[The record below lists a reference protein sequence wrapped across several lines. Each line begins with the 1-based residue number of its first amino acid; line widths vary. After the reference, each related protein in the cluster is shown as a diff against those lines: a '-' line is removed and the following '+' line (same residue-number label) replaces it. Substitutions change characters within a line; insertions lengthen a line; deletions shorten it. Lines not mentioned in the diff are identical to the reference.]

1 MKRREFLV
9 VGGTLAGGFW
19 LGASLPEQAFAATI
33 GRFNAY
39 LEIDADGI
47 IHITCPQSEM
57 GQGIHDGLPKILAEE
72 LEARWEDV
80 RVRMPSADDAFVNP
94 ITKRHRTANSESTTI
109 YYGLLRTAGASARD
123 MLIAAAAQ
131 RWAVAVSECRASASR
146 VTHTES
152 GRSASYGD
160 LAAAAAAMPIPSA
173 PLLKDPK
180 DFTLIGRSTKRKDTP
195 AKVDGSLVF
204 GIDVTLPGMLHAALR
219 RSPTVASKVVGFDRD
234 AALSLPGVIDAFV
247 VPDGVALVANST
259 WNARRAAEALNAT
272 FDDAPAQNVDTDGMR
287 ARLRSAL
294 DDDAKALAGRP
305 MPGFP
310 AFDKAATL
318 SALAGAARRLEW
330 EYEVPFLAHA
340 ALEPLCATAVVRA
353 DEAEV
358 WAPTQQPD
366 RTRDMMAQV
375 TGLPRE
381 RCKLHVTFLGGGFG
395 RKWEVDFVR
404 QAVQIAK
411 GVAASRPG
419 TPVKLTWTREQDFR
433 HDRFRP
439 AHLVRTRA
447 GIDAEGKL
455 VAMHSRTTGISM
467 WKYHGRPS
475 VPGMA
480 DPFAAGWLINDN
492 YRFPNKYIDYVE
504 TPEPVPVGT
513 WRSVSQSMN
522 CFFSESAIDD
532 VAFASKRDPLEFR
545 LEMCASDARATAVL
559 RKAAELAGWG
569 KKLPKGRGRGI
580 ALALGYDSYC
590 AEVVEVSVKNRKVK
604 IERIVAVFDCGMMID
619 PHNVEAQVEGG
630 VIWGLSAAI
639 DGQIHFANGAA
650 VEDNFH
656 TAPILRINQTPRIEV
671 HLLKTDHKSGGAG
684 EASVPG
690 VAPALA
696 SAIHMASGERPRRL
710 PIIASGFECV

>member
-1 MKRREFLV
+1 MKRRDFLV
-9 VGGTLAGGFW
+9 AGSTVAGGFW
-19 LGASLPEQAFAATI
+19 LGATLPEAVFAATS

-39 LEIDADGI
+39 LEIGADGA

-80 RVRMPSADDAFVNP
+80 RVRMPSADDAFINP
-94 ITKRHRTANSESTTI
+94 ITKRHRTANSESTNI
-109 YYGLLRTAGASARD
+109 YFGLLRTAGAAARD

-131 RWAVAVSECRASASR
+131 RWSVAAGECKAAGSR
-146 VTHTES
+146 VTHAAS
-152 GRSASYGD
+152 GRSASYGE
-160 LAAAAAAMPIPSA
+160 LAAAAAAMPVPSA
-173 PLLKDPK
+173 PVLKDPK
-180 DFTLIGRSTKRKDTP
+180 DFTLIGRATLRKDTP

-204 GIDVTLPGMLHAALR
+204 GIDVALPGMLHAALR
-219 RSPTVASKVVGFDRD
+219 RSPTVASKVVNFDRD
-234 AALSLPGVIDAFV
+234 AALSLPGVVDAFV
-247 VPDGVALVANST
+247 VPDGVAVIANST

-272 FDDAPAQNVDTDGMR
+272 FDDTSAQNVDTVGMR
-287 ARLRSAL
+287 ARLRKAL
-294 DDDAKALAGRP
+294 DDDTKALAGRP

-310 AFDKAATL
+310 VFDKAATMA
-318 SALAGAARRLEW
+318 ALESAARRLEW

-353 DEAEV
+353 DEAEA

-447 GIDAEGKL
+447 GLDAAGKL

-532 VAFASKRDPLEFR
+532 VAFATKRDPLELR

-619 PHNVEAQVEGG
+619 PHNVDAQVEGG
-630 VIWGLSAAI
+630 IVWGLSAAI
-639 DGQIHFANGAA
+639 DGQINFANGAA

-656 TAPILRINQTPRIEV
+656 TSPILRINQTPRIEV

-710 PIIASGFECV
+710 PIIASGFEFV